1 MPATCMDA
9 CSYGWMHSISTAFK
23 GHTTTFTSVIHA
35 ECDLKT
41 KQPEKD
47 LWPSKVELAW
57 YIEIDYGFQQ

>member
-47 LWPSKVELAW
+47 LWPSKVELA
-57 YIEIDYGFQQ
+57 